1 MTGIVDMEIVVLL
14 AVLLTGL
21 ILVRVVALGEFFS
34 KDGAEGKPLPNR
46 GGLAE
51 KGWMVFGDREV
62 SGWELDILSGP
73 LEYGIAQTTG
83 NRQLQADRAELSKS
97 GAGIL
102 AVMADGIGKE
112 NTGQISAQIGLD
124 TVLDAYEPYREL
136 HNPEYFFRT
145 VFGEAHLRIQRTI
158 GERYGGACLAAVFVN
173 GETLHYA
180 LAGDI
185 RIALWRNGELIP
197 LSKGHTLDVMAVQ
210 AYEEGKLSKREAVW
224 SMEEKR
230 CWNYLG
236 MDGFHE
242 IELVDRPVRLRA
254 GDRVVMVSKGIWQE
268 LPWAELEDI
277 LAEEGGCQ
285 KQAAQAVEEAEKKP
299 GGDKENGSIVV
310 FSVPM
315 SGGGER

>member
-1 MTGIVDMEIVVLL
+1 MTGIVDMEVVALL
-14 AVLLTGL
+14 AVLLIGL
-21 ILVRVVALGEFFS
+21 ILARVAALGEFFS
-34 KDGAEGKPLPNR
+34 KDGADGKPLPNR
-46 GGLAE
+46 GESG
-51 KGWMVFGDREV
+51 REPD
-62 SGWELDILSGP
+62 SFPTPLD
-73 LEYGIAQTTG
+73 YGIAQTTG
-83 NRQLQADRAELSKS
+83 NRQLQADRAEVSMS
-97 GAGIL
+97 SAGIL
-102 AVMADGIGKE
+102 AVLADGIGKE
-112 NTGQISAQIGLD
+112 NTGQVCAQIGLD

-158 GERYGGACLAAVFVN
+158 GVRYGGACLAAAFVS
-173 GETLHYA
+173 GAALHYA

-242 IELVDRPVRLRA
+242 IELADRPVRLRA
-254 GDRVVMVSKGIWQE
+254 GDRVVMASKGIWQE
-268 LPWAELEDI
+268 LSWAELEDI
-277 LAEEGGCQ
+277 LAEGGGCQ
-285 KQAAQAVEEAEKKP
+285 KQAAQAVGEAEKKP

-310 FSVPM
+310 FFVPT
-315 SGGGER
+315 SGGGVR